1 MSRKITV
8 AHSPKTGD
16 RPPAARAS
24 PPEKTTSQGTKRGWD
39 IFIRLHLSSPR
50 QLTNVIK
57 NENGA
62 AASRPSANN
71 IKERK
76 MPK

>member
-39 IFIRLHLSSPR
+39 IFIP
-50 QLTNVIK
+50 TF
-57 NENGA
+57 
-62 AASRPSANN
+62 
-71 IKERK
+71 
-76 MPK
+76 PK